1 VEKAKFE
8 NNDSEKE
15 KKEDKEENKDKTK
28 IVSRSNTLSSKSEES
43 VPSIRKK
50 PNKIF
55 FVF

>member
-1 VEKAKFE
+1 MEKAKFE